1 MRRGSS
7 VRGVLIGFALAA
19 IAAAAADTPARA
31 FEDTQFCLAIREMT
45 RSAADIGTWHDRVTR
60 NDGIE
65 ISCERKLVHF
75 KRHYSVSANALR
87 GEWKERKVQ
96 EWEGTTCNRS
106 LWREAIDNGWII
118 SATLTTVTSERLWL
132 SCLPGGRAFHRAIP

>member
-1 MRRGSS
+1 MRCVVIGS
-7 VRGVLIGFALAA
+7 VLAVMAVGFAL
-19 IAAAAADTPARA
+19 TPARA

-60 NDGIE
+60 NDGVE

-75 KRHYSVSANALR
+75 KRHYSVSANALQ
-87 GEWKERKVQ
+87 GTWKERKAQ

-106 LWREAIDNGWII
+106 LWRDAIDNGWII
-118 SATLTTVTSERLWL
+118 SATLTTVTGERLWL
-132 SCLPGGRAFHRAIP
+132 SCLPGGRAFHRPMP

>member
-1 MRRGSS
+1 
-7 VRGVLIGFALAA
+7 VRGVVIGFLLAA
-19 IAAAAADTPARA
+19 AVAAGAALTSAHA
-31 FEDTQFCLAIREMT
+31 FEDSQFCLAIREMT
-45 RSAADIGTWHDRVTR
+45 RSAADVGTWQDRVTR

-75 KRHYSVSANALR
+75 KRYYSVSAGALQ
-87 GEWKERKVQ
+87 GPWKERKAQ
-96 EWEGTTCNRS
+96 EWEGATCNRS

-118 SATLTTVTSERLWL
+118 SATLTMVTGERLWL

>member
-1 MRRGSS
+1 
-7 VRGVLIGFALAA
+7 VRGVVIGFLLAA
-19 IAAAAADTPARA
+19 AVAAGAALTSAHA
-31 FEDTQFCLAIREMT
+31 FEDSQFCLAIREMT
-45 RSAADIGTWHDRVTR
+45 RSAADVGTWQDRVTR

-75 KRHYSVSANALR
+75 KRYYNVSAGALQ
-87 GEWKERKVQ
+87 GPWKERKAQ

-118 SATLTTVTSERLWL
+118 SATLTTVTGERLWL

>member
-1 MRRGSS
+1 M
-7 VRGVLIGFALAA
+7 RGVLNGFLV
-19 IAAAAADTPARA
+19 AAAAAAGAALTPAHT
-31 FEDTQFCLAIREMT
+31 FEDSQFCLAIREMT
-45 RSAADIGTWHDRVTR
+45 RSAADVGTWQDRVTR

-75 KRHYSVSANALR
+75 KRYYNVSAGALQ
-87 GEWKERKVQ
+87 GPWKERKAQ

-118 SATLTTVTSERLWL
+118 SATLTTVTGERLWL